1 MAMSTGGGGGVQA
14 EPNVTPMID
23 VLLVLLIIFMVVQ
36 AMSRVALNI
45 QVPPPNTPV
54 SSKPDPNQIVME
66 LKDDGSYAIN
76 GQAVPK
82 EQLSAQIH
90 SIFDPR
96 PVKLMFFKPGANR
109 IYQDVI
115 EAMDIAE
122 TSGVEVVGFTPAP
135 AQAAAAGS

>member
-1 MAMSTGGGGGVQA
+1 MAMTTGGGGGVQSD
-14 EPNVTPMID
+14 PNVTPMID

-45 QVPPPNTPV
+45 QVPPPNTPM

-66 LKDDGSYAIN
+66 LRDDGSYAIN
-76 GQAVPK
+76 GQVVPK
-82 EQLSAQIH
+82 DQLTAQIH
-90 SIFDPR
+90 AIYDPR
-96 PVKLMFFKPGANR
+96 PVKLMFFKPGPNR

-122 TSGVEVVGFTPAP
+122 LAGVEVVGFTPASAKP
-135 AQAAAAGS
+135 AGA